1 MTTAQ
6 AACAGRPGE
15 TGSLVGR
22 FLTQIIS
29 RATCTSLG
37 QLRVVQA
44 TERSGGKG
52 GLERG
57 ARGAERGNR
66 LLGVPDQ
73 LNNQLAAAPLLSG
86 AYVVTEF

>member
-1 MTTAQ
+1 
-6 AACAGRPGE
+6 
-15 TGSLVGR
+15 
-22 FLTQIIS
+22 
-29 RATCTSLG
+29 
-37 QLRVVQA
+37 VVQA